1 MELKNIISETLNEIE
16 KMAKTIDNGF
26 NTAQK
31 TPSFFKTPPHLQN
44 TPNPKNANA
53 PLESKNAAKI
63 ETQEKITE
71 EKEEELKE
79 IITEEIVQEKIT
91 EEKEEELKEIIT
103 EEIVQEKITEEK
115 EEESKEIIT
124 EEITPKTPTQETP
137 TQVLIP
143 NERVFLKGLLE
154 RTLVLF
160 KGMQALEEKEVL
172 KRLDLVARF
181 LQYQLSVLEK
191 RLESLERENTE

>member
-16 KMAKTIDNGF
+16 KMAKAIDNGF

-31 TPSFFKTPPHLQN
+31 TPSFFKTPTHLQN

-53 PLESKNAAKI
+53 PLEPKNAAKI

-79 IITEEIVQEKIT
+79 IITEEITQKTHTQEN
-91 EEKEEELKEIIT
+91 
-103 EEIVQEKITEEK
+103 
-115 EEESKEIIT
+115 
-124 EEITPKTPTQETP
+124 PTQA
-137 TQVLIP
+137 LIP

-160 KGMQALEEKEVL
+160 KGMQALEEKEAL

-181 LQYQLSVLEK
+181 LQYQLSALEK

>member
-16 KMAKTIDNGF
+16 KMAKTIDDGVV
-26 NTAQK
+26 QK
-31 TPSFFKTPPHLQN
+31 TPSFFKTPSHLQN
-44 TPNPKNANA
+44 TPKNANA
-53 PLESKNAAKI
+53 PLEPKNAAKI

-71 EKEEELKE
+71 EKEEEAKE
-79 IITEEIVQEKIT
+79 IITEETAQEN
-91 EEKEEELKEIIT
+91 
-103 EEIVQEKITEEK
+103 
-115 EEESKEIIT
+115 
-124 EEITPKTPTQETP
+124 P

-143 NERVFLKGLLE
+143 NERVFLKNLLE

-160 KGMQALEEKEVL
+160 KGMQALEEKEAL

-191 RLESLERENTE
+191 RLESLERESAE

>member
-16 KMAKTIDNGF
+16 KMAKTIDDGF
-26 NTAQK
+26 DTAQK

-44 TPNPKNANA
+44 TPNPKNANT
-53 PLESKNAAKI
+53 PLEPKNAAKI
-63 ETQEKITE
+63 ET
-71 EKEEELKE
+71 
-79 IITEEIVQEKIT
+79 
-91 EEKEEELKEIIT
+91 
-103 EEIVQEKITEEK
+103 QEKITEEK

-124 EEITPKTPTQETP
+124 EEITPKNPTQAP
-137 TQVLIP
+137 IL
-143 NERVFLKGLLE
+143 NERVFLKNLLE

-160 KGMQALEEKEVL
+160 KGMQALEEKEAL

-191 RLESLERENTE
+191 RLESLEQENTE

>member
-1 MELKNIISETLNEIE
+1 MAGRMELKNIISETLSEIE
-16 KMAKTIDNGF
+16 KMAKTIDNNF
-26 NTAQK
+26 DAAQK
-31 TPSFFKTPPHLQN
+31 TPSFFKTPSHLQN
-44 TPNPKNANA
+44 TPNPKNANT

-71 EKEEELKE
+71 EKEEEAKE
-79 IITEEIVQEKIT
+79 IITEEIAQEN
-91 EEKEEELKEIIT
+91 
-103 EEIVQEKITEEK
+103 
-115 EEESKEIIT
+115 
-124 EEITPKTPTQETP
+124 P
-137 TQVLIP
+137 TQVLIS
-143 NERVFLKGLLE
+143 NERVFLKSLLE

-160 KGMQALEEKEVL
+160 KGMQALEEKEAM

>member
-16 KMAKTIDNGF
+16 KMAKTIDDGF
-26 NTAQK
+26 DTAQK

-44 TPNPKNANA
+44 TPNPKNANT
-53 PLESKNAAKI
+53 PLEPKNAAKI

-71 EKEEELKE
+71 EKEEEIPE
-79 IITEEIVQEKIT
+79 IITEITQEN
-91 EEKEEELKEIIT
+91 
-103 EEIVQEKITEEK
+103 
-115 EEESKEIIT
+115 
-124 EEITPKTPTQETP
+124 PTQA
-137 TQVLIP
+137 LIP
-143 NERVFLKGLLE
+143 NDRVFLKGLLE

-160 KGMQALEEKEVL
+160 KGMQALEEKEAM

>member
-1 MELKNIISETLNEIE
+1 MAGRMELKNIISETLNEIE

-53 PLESKNAAKI
+53 PLEPKNAAKI

-79 IITEEIVQEKIT
+79 IITEEI
-91 EEKEEELKEIIT
+91 
-103 EEIVQEKITEEK
+103 
-115 EEESKEIIT
+115 
-124 EEITPKTPTQETP
+124 TPKTPTQETP
-137 TQVLIP
+137 TQETPTQETPTQALIP

-160 KGMQALEEKEVL
+160 KGMQALEEKEAL

-181 LQYQLSVLEK
+181 LQYQLSALEK

>member
-16 KMAKTIDNGF
+16 KMAKTIDNNF
-26 NTAQK
+26 DAVQK
-31 TPSFFKTPPHLQN
+31 TPSFFKTPPNLQN
-44 TPNPKNANA
+44 TPNPKNANT
-53 PLESKNAAKI
+53 PLEPKNAAKI

-71 EKEEELKE
+71 EKEEEALE
-79 IITEEIVQEKIT
+79 IITEETAQEN
-91 EEKEEELKEIIT
+91 
-103 EEIVQEKITEEK
+103 
-115 EEESKEIIT
+115 
-124 EEITPKTPTQETP
+124 PTQAP
-137 TQVLIP
+137 IP

-160 KGMQALEEKEVL
+160 KSMQALEEKEAM

>member
-16 KMAKTIDNGF
+16 KMAKTIDDGF

-53 PLESKNAAKI
+53 PLEPKNATKI

-79 IITEEIVQEKIT
+79 IITEEI
-91 EEKEEELKEIIT
+91 
-103 EEIVQEKITEEK
+103 
-115 EEESKEIIT
+115 
-124 EEITPKTPTQETP
+124 TPKTPTQENP
-137 TQVLIP
+137 TQALIP

-160 KGMQALEEKEVL
+160 KGMQALEEKEAL
-172 KRLDLVARF
+172 KRLDLVERF
-181 LQYQLSVLEK
+181 LQYQLSTLEK

>member
-1 MELKNIISETLNEIE
+1 MAGRMELKNIISETLNEIE
-16 KMAKTIDNGF
+16 KMAKTIDDGF

-31 TPSFFKTPPHLQN
+31 TPSFFKTPPNLQN
-44 TPNPKNANA
+44 TPNPKNANT

-71 EKEEELKE
+71 EN
-79 IITEEIVQEKIT
+79 T
-91 EEKEEELKEIIT
+91 EEKEEET
-103 EEIVQEKITEEK
+103 
-115 EEESKEIIT
+115 KEIIT
-124 EEITPKTPTQETP
+124 EEITPKTPTQ
-137 TQVLIP
+137 VLIS
-143 NERVFLKGLLE
+143 NERVFLKNLLE

-160 KGMQALEEKEVL
+160 KGMQALEEKEAM

>member
-1 MELKNIISETLNEIE
+1 MAGRMELKNIISETLSEIE
-16 KMAKTIDNGF
+16 KMTKTIDDGF

-31 TPSFFKTPPHLQN
+31 TPSFFKTPSHLQN
-44 TPNPKNANA
+44 TPNPKNANT
-53 PLESKNAAKI
+53 PLEPKNAAKI
-63 ETQEKITE
+63 ETQEKIAE
-71 EKEEELKE
+71 EKEEETPE
-79 IITEEIVQEKIT
+79 IIIEEIA
-91 EEKEEELKEIIT
+91 
-103 EEIVQEKITEEK
+103 
-115 EEESKEIIT
+115 
-124 EEITPKTPTQETP
+124 QETP

-143 NERVFLKGLLE
+143 NERVFLKNLLE

-160 KGMQALEEKEVL
+160 QGMQALEEKDAL

>member
-16 KMAKTIDNGF
+16 KMAQTIDDGF
-26 NTAQK
+26 NTAQR
-31 TPSFFKTPPHLQN
+31 TPSFFKTPPNLQN
-44 TPNPKNANA
+44 TPKNANTS
-53 PLESKNAAKI
+53 LEPKNAAKI

-71 EKEEELKE
+71 EN
-79 IITEEIVQEKIT
+79 T
-91 EEKEEELKEIIT
+91 EEKEEE
-103 EEIVQEKITEEK
+103 VP
-115 EEESKEIIT
+115 EIIT
-124 EEITPKTPTQETP
+124 EEITPKNP

-143 NERVFLKGLLE
+143 NERVFLKNLLE

-160 KGMQALEEKEVL
+160 QGMQALEEKEAM

-181 LQYQLSVLEK
+181 LQYQLSALEK

>member
-1 MELKNIISETLNEIE
+1 MAGRMELKNIISETLSEIE

-53 PLESKNAAKI
+53 PLEPKNAAKI

-79 IITEEIVQEKIT
+79 IITEEIVQE
-91 EEKEEELKEIIT
+91 
-103 EEIVQEKITEEK
+103 
-115 EEESKEIIT
+115 
-124 EEITPKTPTQETP
+124 TPTQA
-137 TQVLIP
+137 LIP

-160 KGMQALEEKEVL
+160 KGMQALEEKEAL
-172 KRLDLVARF
+172 KRLDLVVRF

>member
-16 KMAKTIDNGF
+16 KMAKTIDDGF
-26 NTAQK
+26 DRTQK

-44 TPNPKNANA
+44 TPNPKNANT
-53 PLESKNAAKI
+53 PLEPKNAAKI

-71 EKEEELKE
+71 EN
-79 IITEEIVQEKIT
+79 T
-91 EEKEEELKEIIT
+91 EEKEEEA
-103 EEIVQEKITEEK
+103 
-115 EEESKEIIT
+115 KEIIT
-124 EEITPKTPTQETP
+124 EEITQENPTQENP
-137 TQVLIP
+137 TQALTP

-160 KGMQALEEKEVL
+160 KGMQALEEKEAM
-172 KRLDLVARF
+172 KRLDLVVRF
-181 LQYQLSVLEK
+181 LQYQLSALEK

>member
-1 MELKNIISETLNEIE
+1 MELKNIISETLSEIE

-44 TPNPKNANA
+44 TPNPKNANT
-53 PLESKNAAKI
+53 PLEPKNAAKI

-79 IITEEIVQEKIT
+79 IITEEIVQE
-91 EEKEEELKEIIT
+91 
-103 EEIVQEKITEEK
+103 
-115 EEESKEIIT
+115 
-124 EEITPKTPTQETP
+124 TPTQAP
-137 TQVLIP
+137 IP

-160 KGMQALEEKEVL
+160 KGMQALEEKEAL
-172 KRLDLVARF
+172 KRLDLVVRF
-181 LQYQLSVLEK
+181 LQYQLSAIEK

>member
-16 KMAKTIDNGF
+16 KMAKTIDDGF

-31 TPSFFKTPPHLQN
+31 TPSFFKTPPYLQN
-44 TPNPKNANA
+44 AKNAETPPMSNT
-53 PLESKNAAKI
+53 ESKNAAKI

-71 EKEEELKE
+71 EN
-79 IITEEIVQEKIT
+79 T
-91 EEKEEELKEIIT
+91 EEKEEDAP
-103 EEIVQEKITEEK
+103 
-115 EEESKEIIT
+115 EIIT
-124 EEITPKTPTQETP
+124 EEITPQTP
-137 TQVLIP
+137 TQVLISS
-143 NERVFLKGLLE
+143 ERVFLKSLLE

-160 KGMQALEEKEVL
+160 KGMQALEEKEAM

>member
-44 TPNPKNANA
+44 TPNPKNANT
-53 PLESKNAAKI
+53 PLEPKNAAKI

-71 EKEEELKE
+71 EKEE
-79 IITEEIVQEKIT
+79 IP
-91 EEKEEELKEIIT
+91 
-103 EEIVQEKITEEK
+103 
-115 EEESKEIIT
+115 EIIT
-124 EEITPKTPTQETP
+124 EEITPKNP

-160 KGMQALEEKEVL
+160 KGMQALEEKEAL
-172 KRLDLVARF
+172 KRLDLVVRF
-181 LQYQLSVLEK
+181 LQYQLSALEK

>member
-1 MELKNIISETLNEIE
+1 MAGRMELKNIISETLNEIE
-16 KMAKTIDNGF
+16 KMAQTIDDGF
-26 NTAQK
+26 DRAQK
-31 TPSFFKTPPHLQN
+31 TPSFFKTPPNLQN

-53 PLESKNAAKI
+53 PLESKNAAKNATKI

-71 EKEEELKE
+71 ENTEEKEEEIKE
-79 IITEEIVQEKIT
+79 IITEETTQEN
-91 EEKEEELKEIIT
+91 
-103 EEIVQEKITEEK
+103 
-115 EEESKEIIT
+115 
-124 EEITPKTPTQETP
+124 PTQA
-137 TQVLIP
+137 LIP

-160 KGMQALEEKEVL
+160 KGMQALEEKEAM

>member
-1 MELKNIISETLNEIE
+1 MAGRMELKNIISETLNEIE
-16 KMAKTIDNGF
+16 KMAKTIDDGF
-26 NTAQK
+26 NTVQK

-44 TPNPKNANA
+44 TPNPKNANV
-53 PLESKNAAKI
+53 PLEPKNIAKI

-79 IITEEIVQEKIT
+79 IITEEI
-91 EEKEEELKEIIT
+91 
-103 EEIVQEKITEEK
+103 
-115 EEESKEIIT
+115 
-124 EEITPKTPTQETP
+124 TQETP

-160 KGMQALEEKEVL
+160 KGMQALEEKEAL

-181 LQYQLSVLEK
+181 LQYQLSMLEK

>member
-16 KMAKTIDNGF
+16 KMAKTIDDGF
-26 NTAQK
+26 NVAQK

-44 TPNPKNANA
+44 TPDPKNANA
-53 PLESKNAAKI
+53 PLEPKNATKI
-63 ETQEKITE
+63 ETQEKIA
-71 EKEEELKE
+71 
-79 IITEEIVQEKIT
+79 
-91 EEKEEELKEIIT
+91 
-103 EEIVQEKITEEK
+103 EEK

-124 EEITPKTPTQETP
+124 EEITPKTPTQ
-137 TQVLIP
+137 VLIP
-143 NERVFLKGLLE
+143 NERVFLKNLLE

-160 KGMQALEEKEVL
+160 KGMRALEAKEAL

>member
-1 MELKNIISETLNEIE
+1 MELKNIISETLSEIE
-16 KMAKTIDNGF
+16 KMAKIIDNGF
-26 NTAQK
+26 NTVQK

-44 TPNPKNANA
+44 TPDPKNANA
-53 PLESKNAAKI
+53 PLEPKNATKI
-63 ETQEKITE
+63 ET
-71 EKEEELKE
+71 
-79 IITEEIVQEKIT
+79 
-91 EEKEEELKEIIT
+91 
-103 EEIVQEKITEEK
+103 QEKITEEK

-137 TQVLIP
+137 PQVLIP

-160 KGMQALEEKEVL
+160 KGMQALEEKEAL
-172 KRLDLVARF
+172 KRLDLVACF
-181 LQYQLSVLEK
+181 LQYQLSALEK

>member
-1 MELKNIISETLNEIE
+1 MAGRMELKNIISETLNEIE
-16 KMAKTIDNGF
+16 KMAKTIDSGF
-26 NTAQK
+26 NTAQN
-31 TPSFFKTPPHLQN
+31 SFFKTPPHLQN

-53 PLESKNAAKI
+53 PLEPKNAAKI

-71 EKEEELKE
+71 EKEEKLKE
-79 IITEEIVQEKIT
+79 IITEEI
-91 EEKEEELKEIIT
+91 
-103 EEIVQEKITEEK
+103 
-115 EEESKEIIT
+115 
-124 EEITPKTPTQETP
+124 TQENP
-137 TQVLIP
+137 KQAPIP

-160 KGMQALEEKEVL
+160 KGMQALEEKEAL

-181 LQYQLSVLEK
+181 LQYQLSALEK

>member
-16 KMAKTIDNGF
+16 KMAKTIDDGF
-26 NTAQK
+26 DRAQK

-44 TPNPKNANA
+44 TPNPKNANT
-53 PLESKNAAKI
+53 PLESKNATKI

-79 IITEEIVQEKIT
+79 IITEEITQE
-91 EEKEEELKEIIT
+91 
-103 EEIVQEKITEEK
+103 
-115 EEESKEIIT
+115 
-124 EEITPKTPTQETP
+124 TPTQETLTQETL

-160 KGMQALEEKEVL
+160 KGMQALEEKEAL

-181 LQYQLSVLEK
+181 LQYQLSAIEK

>member
-1 MELKNIISETLNEIE
+1 MAGRMELKNIISETLNEIE
-16 KMAKTIDNGF
+16 KMAKTIDDGF
-26 NTAQK
+26 DRAQK

-53 PLESKNAAKI
+53 PLEPKNAAKI

-79 IITEEIVQEKIT
+79 IITEEI
-91 EEKEEELKEIIT
+91 
-103 EEIVQEKITEEK
+103 
-115 EEESKEIIT
+115 
-124 EEITPKTPTQETP
+124 TPKTPTQENP
-137 TQVLIP
+137 TQALIP

-154 RTLVLF
+154 RTLVLL
-160 KGMQALEEKEVL
+160 KGMQALEEKEAL

>member
-16 KMAKTIDNGF
+16 KMAKTIDGGF

-31 TPSFFKTPPHLQN
+31 TPSFFKTPSHLQN
-44 TPNPKNANA
+44 TPNPKNANT
-53 PLESKNAAKI
+53 PLEPKNAAKI

-71 EKEEELKE
+71 ENTEKKEEEAPE
-79 IITEEIVQEKIT
+79 IITEEIA
-91 EEKEEELKEIIT
+91 
-103 EEIVQEKITEEK
+103 
-115 EEESKEIIT
+115 
-124 EEITPKTPTQETP
+124 QETP

-160 KGMQALEEKEVL
+160 KGMQALEEKEAM

-181 LQYQLSVLEK
+181 LQYQLSALEK